1 MVEQPYLCAADR
13 FIGVISFSPSLFFS
27 RGVFSGLCV
36 VKHLLW
42 KNWRELNLDFLS
54 QFPPQKWLAYPKNK
68 KRNRQVFESPFFSGG
83 DSWNLRVARFLAE
96 SIVWSL
102 FSACL
107 SKIIHFRC
115 NFSVKNKPSI
125 LGSPIMIHSIYDI
138 LCNMKIEYVYINTYL
153 YMCKPV
159 FTGFPAN
166 HKSKPFSQ
174 KIHPHSKT
182 SSPGSYQPPPAI
194 PSRILDRGSYHFGP
208 SGPSHRPFSIWSQ
221 LHPGGF
227 LFFWTGLLESHRWK
241 VSRVVKF
248 FGSLVR
254 WLVRL
259 PRKGCRNP
267 LVFQKSSIIL
277 GGDWEPVFWQY
288 VCQIGLFPQIKVKIK
303 WIWRKKHWNHHLV
316 IMICFK

>member
-1 MVEQPYLCAADR
+1 MQLIVSSE
-13 FIGVISFSPSLFFS
+13 PSLFFS

-54 QFPPQKWLAYPKNK
+54 QFPPQKWPAYPKNK

-174 KIHPHSKT
+174 KIHPHSKHPHPEAT
-182 SSPGSYQPPPAI
+182 NHHQLSPPGSWIEEATIRTQ
-194 PSRILDRGSYHFGP
+194 
-208 SGPSHRPFSIWSQ
+208 GPSHRPFSIWSQ

-227 LFFWTGLLESHRWK
+227 RFFGTEFVGESQMIW
-241 VSRVVKF
+241 VSRVGKVLWF
-248 FGSLVR
+248 VG
-254 WLVRL
+254 WLVGSPSPKRL
-259 PRKGCRNP
+259 
-267 LVFQKSSIIL
+267 S
-277 GGDWEPVFWQY
+277 
-288 VCQIGLFPQIKVKIK
+288 
-303 WIWRKKHWNHHLV
+303 
-316 IMICFK
+316 

>member
-13 FIGVISFSPSLFFS
+13 FIRVISFWPSLFFS
-27 RGVFSGLCV
+27 RGVFTGLCV

-54 QFPPQKWLAYPKNK
+54 QFPPQKWPAYPKNK

-159 FTGFPAN
+159 FTGTIQTTNPN
-166 HKSKPFSQ
+166 RSPK

-194 PSRILDRGSYHFGP
+194 PSRILDRGSYHSN

-227 LFFWTGLLESHRWK
+227 RFFWDRFVGESQMEF
-241 VSRVVKF
+241 VSRVVKL

-254 WLVRL
+254 WQEPSPKRL
-259 PRKGCRNP
+259 
-267 LVFQKSSIIL
+267 S
-277 GGDWEPVFWQY
+277 
-288 VCQIGLFPQIKVKIK
+288 
-303 WIWRKKHWNHHLV
+303 
-316 IMICFK
+316 